1 MAGDRLPQL
10 DVVARRAGDICTVG
24 NAAMPQDALIYR
36 PPSATLM
43 WGRRNRCKGIAMAFS
58 AIIRRARRS
67 AARRNAYHRLLR
79 EIETFS
85 DRELSDMGTA
95 REAIRREAWRSVYG

>member
-1 MAGDRLPQL
+1 
-10 DVVARRAGDICTVG
+10 
-24 NAAMPQDALIYR
+24 
-36 PPSATLM
+36 
-43 WGRRNRCKGIAMAFS
+43 MAFS